1 MDVVQR
7 VHIVP
12 LGYEF
17 DRILEPIRNQR
28 ADLVYLLTD
37 DGHMVSS
44 ADYHEEL
51 LAGLES
57 TARRVE
63 TKSCD
68 LADVYAVLGEVTT
81 LAAKHAD
88 DDVRVNVSG
97 AGTTAAIGATMAC
110 MDVATDATP
119 YYVEPESYTVE
130 GSAEPVSAGVEETVE
145 LPSYPI
151 ESPTRDQIAIMTFLA
166 DPVEHDERFRTTDP
180 KKKDLIAY
188 AESEGLSFL
197 ADRPNTTEKGKFRV
211 LRTKI
216 IEPLE
221 RDGYVTER
229 KVGRRHL
236 VELTEQGENACRAFA
251 HKLRYGDSDGS

>member
-17 DRILEPIRNQR
+17 DRILEPVRNQR
-28 ADLVYLLTD
+28 ADLVYLLAD
-37 DGHMVSS
+37 EGRMVST
-44 ADYHEEL
+44 AEYHDEL
-51 LAGLES
+51 VDTLES
-57 TARRVE
+57 VARSVE
-63 TKSCD
+63 TTACD
-68 LADVYAVLGEVTT
+68 LADVYAVLGKVTT
-81 LAAKHAD
+81 LAAKHAS

-97 AGTTAAIGATMAC
+97 GGTTAAIGATMAC

-119 YYVEPESYTVE
+119 YYVEPESYAVE
-130 GSAEPVSAGVEETVE
+130 GSVEPVSTGIEDVVE
-145 LPSYPI
+145 LPSYPL
-151 ESPTRDQIAIMTFLA
+151 ESPSRDQVAIMTFLA
-166 DPVEHDERFRTTDP
+166 DPTEYDDRFRTTDP

-197 ADRPNTTEKGKFRV
+197 ENRPNTTEKGKFRL

-251 HKLRYGDSDGS
+251 HKLRYGDPDGS